1 MIDIRFSKVLTIN
14 RIFDIPYDVIE
25 REVKEPLPLNS

>member
-14 RIFDIPYDVIE
+14 RIFDIPHDVIE
-25 REVKEPLPLNS
+25 REVKEPLNS

>member
-1 MIDIRFSKVLTIN
+1 MIDIRFPKVLTIN

-25 REVKEPLPLNS
+25 REVCVD